1 MLVEEKTSYLLVMT
15 KDGSFKRAKK
25 ERRNYKIGETLYF
38 NEYREPK
45 RSKVITVRPFKAGFI
60 AVATLM
66 LILSQVFF
74 LEDSSEVYAYMAID
88 IKPSMELSVN
98 EDMQVVDIIA
108 FNEDAEVVITFLREW
123 KNENVEAVAKQIIDI
138 CDSEGFLS
146 NRDVVLTTIIVE
158 ENKEPS
164 QKLKKAIAE
173 ITVYSE
179 SKTHSVVV
187 SREATLEERE
197 KSNEL
202 NVSVGEYLEGL
213 EEAEQV
219 TPKEAVP
226 VKLETVPEPLESN
239 NSTKEV
245 DTLPENEATEETD
258 SNNSSSISKPES
270 NASKTVVVSEGH
282 VNESADILT
291 AKVESPRKTANANVS
306 TQLVKQISEVIS
318 NKEEVLN
325 DTTVNQLVTPASSNG
340 QEKQESVSKPSF
352 NEDHKDAKASVKSEP
367 KGPKKAEK
375 VSPSSNADSGE
386 GEEKRNDNGNATK
399 AGNQDKEKK
408 DNSGN
413 TKVGS
418 QDKNKENKSK
428 ENENNARTAKSEP
441 QSFSLM
447 SVMTFEEEVATETSV
462 KTNEKKSSNENSV
475 ASKVIELPVT
485 GTPEPKKGTPE
496 PKKATPQ

>member
-1 MLVEEKTSYLLVMT
+1 MEKGMLVEEKTSYFVVMT

-25 ERRNYKIGETLYF
+25 EQRNYKIGGTLYF

-45 RSKVITVRPFKAGFI
+45 RSKIISVRPFKAGFI
-60 AVATLM
+60 AVATLI

-74 LEDSSEVYAYMAID
+74 LDDSSEVYAYMAID

-108 FNEDAEVVITFLREW
+108 FNEDAEVVIAFLSEW
-123 KNENVEAVAKQIIDI
+123 ENENVEVVAKQIIDI

-146 NRDVVLTTIIVE
+146 DRDVVITTIIVE

-226 VKLETVPEPLESN
+226 VKLEKVPEPHEN
-239 NSTKEV
+239 NNPTKEV
-245 DTLPENEATEETD
+245 DTLPENEASEEID

-270 NASKTVVVSEGH
+270 NVSKTVVVSEGH
-282 VNESADILT
+282 VNESADILN
-291 AKVESPRKTANANVS
+291 AKVVTPRKTANANLS
-306 TQLVKQISEVIS
+306 TQHVKQISEDIS

-325 DTTVNQLVTPASSNG
+325 EKIVSQLVKPASSNG
-340 QEKQESVSKPSF
+340 KKKQESVSKPSSK
-352 NEDHKDAKASVKSEP
+352 EDHKDAKASVKSEP

-375 VSPSSNADSGE
+375 VSPSSNADSGK
-386 GEEKRNDNGNATK
+386 GEEKRNDNGNTTK

-413 TKVGS
+413 TKAGS
-418 QDKNKENKSK
+418 QDNNKENKSK
-428 ENENNARTAKSEP
+428 ENNARTAQSEP

-447 SVMTFEEEVATETSV
+447 SVRTFEEEVATETSV
-462 KTNEKKSSNENSV
+462 KTNEKKSSIENSIT
-475 ASKVIELPVT
+475 SEVIELPVT
-485 GTPEPKKGTPE
+485 GTPEPKK
-496 PKKATPQ
+496 ATPQ